1 MMAPLAF
8 NELILNEL
16 LIILLLLGY
25 LFIFQRP
32 LVGNFMINDER
43 DGLVNQKYRR
53 TLQAFNV
60 SVSST
65 TDSSED
71 GKRRA
76 RAKMRG
82 SDTTGIAALTK
93 FYHRNLNIHK
103 GLDMFHKIVGLFC
116 NLSSLASRLFLYEM
130 KFSLRML
137 KCIIFH
143 S

>member
-1 MMAPLAF
+1 
-8 NELILNEL
+8 
-16 LIILLLLGY
+16 
-25 LFIFQRP
+25 
-32 LVGNFMINDER
+32 MINDER

-93 FYHRNLNIHK
+93 FLLQKFKIFVK
-103 GLDMFHKIVGLFC
+103 GLICSVKY
-116 NLSSLASRLFLYEM
+116 LAHL
-130 KFSLRML
+130 
-137 KCIIFH
+137 IIFH
-143 S
+143 CLRHENFFMKWSLGYEWANA

>member
-1 MMAPLAF
+1 
-8 NELILNEL
+8 
-16 LIILLLLGY
+16 
-25 LFIFQRP
+25 
-32 LVGNFMINDER
+32 MINDER

-53 TLQAFNV
+53 TLQAFNA

-93 FYHRNLNIHK
+93 FLLQKFKIFVK
-103 GLDMFHKIVGLFC
+103 GLICSVKY
-116 NLSSLASRLFLYEM
+116 LAHL
-130 KFSLRML
+130 
-137 KCIIFH
+137 IIFH
-143 S
+143 CLRHENFFMK